1 MAILWRDKQ
10 DIQILMNIHN
20 APAYRNFCN
29 VGRKAIKLQIV
40 MNCKHHM
47 GYVDKRSMMANSYS
61 INHLTLK
68 WKKKLLFHLLDLTI
82 LHRQL
87 HSSFLMW
94 ELQNFTQKFL
104 IHPCEKYV
112 GHTGQ
117 EQSAP
122 RPLWR
127 PTSIAAQ
134 VSRLSG
140 GTAKNGLLHIPC
152 NKDSQECEAKS
163 FSKVP

>member
-1 MAILWRDKQ
+1 
-10 DIQILMNIHN
+10 
-20 APAYRNFCN
+20 
-29 VGRKAIKLQIV
+29 
-40 MNCKHHM
+40 
-47 GYVDKRSMMANSYS
+47 MMANSYS

-68 WKKKLLFHLLDLTI
+68 SKKKLLFHLLDLAI
-82 LHRQL
+82 LHSQL
-87 HSSFLMW
+87 HSSFIMW

-112 GHTGQ
+112 DHTGQ
-117 EQSAP
+117 EQSVP

-140 GTAKNGLLHIPC
+140 GAAKNGLLHIPC
-152 NKDSQECEAKS
+152 SKDSQECEAKIS
-163 FSKVP
+163 AKCRKCDMELHVIKRCSEEYHTKAKLQNFELNLPMQNSASY

>member
-1 MAILWRDKQ
+1 
-10 DIQILMNIHN
+10 
-20 APAYRNFCN
+20 
-29 VGRKAIKLQIV
+29 

-68 WKKKLLFHLLDLTI
+68 WKKKLLLLVHLLDLAI
-82 LHRQL
+82 LHSST
-87 HSSFLMW
+87 SSFLMW
-94 ELQNFTQKFL
+94 ELQNFTQKFF

-112 GHTGQ
+112 GRAGQ
-117 EQSAP
+117 EQSVP
-122 RPLWR
+122 RSLWR

-140 GTAKNGLLHIPC
+140 STAKNGLLHIPC
-152 NKDSQECEAKS
+152 SKDSQECEAKS